1 MLPIVLALFVKMG
14 CLSVTYVSIVGVFS
28 KDAIMFSRGTGRA
41 SIHFS
46 CPSLASSRTGA
57 AVIYLPGK

>member
-46 CPSLASSRTGA
+46 GPASSRTGA